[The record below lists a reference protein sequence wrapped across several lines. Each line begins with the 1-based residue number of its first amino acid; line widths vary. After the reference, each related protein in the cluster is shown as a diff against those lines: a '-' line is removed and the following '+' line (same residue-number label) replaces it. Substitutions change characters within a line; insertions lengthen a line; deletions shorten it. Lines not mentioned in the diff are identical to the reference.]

1 MKKKDILELKRRLKK
16 DECTF
21 TKMCGCYVDGE
32 KNIVLKIKE
41 TFLNLREEE
50 FFKYLEIAKKTLSGT
65 VGNNLLE
72 LNFPLDE
79 ENIGGRQ
86 LSLMELKKSKLKNDV
101 LLDNFYNLI
110 INSYDYTGNFL
121 ILIFHDAYDVMTR
134 TTDNSKLDESE
145 EVYEY
150 LLCAICPVS
159 LSKPGLGYFEDE
171 NRIGARLRDW
181 VVGPPDLGFVFPA
194 FIDRST
200 DIHSIMYYTKDA
212 KDPHPEFMEEALGC
226 SSKQTATEQK
236 ETFTTI
242 IRKAIGGDDE
252 KSDRL
257 FMEIQET
264 LNNMVDDHNT
274 VNGKSSEPIV
284 LTNDNIQDILIES
297 GIPEEITAKIEKS
310 YTEEFGDAPPIV
322 EHLIDKKALA
332 ANEQRKKE
340 ERLEKQ
346 VRILERKL
354 EKTKQDTAESD
365 SEKEAALESETE
377 SALNIIL
384 DAETN
389 SALITESD
397 AILEIES
404 DTTMDIDS
412 GSNLKQSSDTEIE
425 TEEDLTS
432 DAKVESE
439 EPAATNY
446 DIVLHVKPQKLPQI
460 KSQIIDGK
468 KCIVIPIDDDEQAKV
483 NGVSALL

>member
-1 MKKKDILELKRRLKK
+1 MNKKEILELKRRLKK

-21 TKMCGCYVDGE
+21 TRMCGCYVDGQ
-32 KNIVLKIKE
+32 KNIVLNIKE

-50 FFKYLEIAKKTLSGT
+50 FFKYLEIASKTLSGT

-86 LSLMELKKSKLKNDV
+86 LSLMELKKSRLKNDA
-101 LLDNFYNLI
+101 LLDDFYKLI
-110 INSYDYTGNFL
+110 IDSYDYTGNFL
-121 ILIFHDAYDVMTR
+121 ILVFHDAYDVMTK
-134 TTDNSKLDESE
+134 TTDNAKLDESE

-159 LSKPGLGYFEDE
+159 LSKPGLGYISDE
-171 NRIGARLRDW
+171 NRIGARIRDW

-194 FIDRST
+194 FTDRST
-200 DIHSIMYYTKDA
+200 DIHSVMYYTKDA

-236 ETFTTI
+236 EAFQNI
-242 IRKAIGGDDE
+242 IRKAIGSDDE
-252 KSDRL
+252 KSDHI

-264 LNNMVDDHNT
+264 LNNMVDDHKA
-274 VNGKSSEPIV
+274 VNGKNAEPIA

-310 YTEEFGDAPPIV
+310 YTREFGDTPPVV
-322 EHLIDKKALA
+322 ENLIDKKVLA

-346 VRILERKL
+346 VRILERRL
-354 EKTKQDTAESD
+354 EKTTQDTELESD
-365 SEKEAALESETE
+365 KNSALEIESE
-377 SALNIIL
+377 SALN
-384 DAETN
+384 T
-389 SALITESD
+389 
-397 AILEIES
+397 ILETETSTALKTDFDIISETDVELETAS
-404 DTTMDIDS
+404 DTVLEPTPNS
-412 GSNLKQSSDTEIE
+412 EIKSE
-425 TEEDLTS
+425 THAT
-432 DAKVESE
+432 
-439 EPAATNY
+439 TNY
-446 DIVLHVKPQKLPQI
+446 DIVLHVKPQKVAQI

-468 KCIVIPIDDDEQAKV
+468 KCIIIPMDDDEQANV
-483 NGVSALL
+483 NGVNAVL

>member
-21 TKMCGCYVDGE
+21 TRMCGCYVDGQ

-65 VGNNLLE
+65 VGNNLIE

-79 ENIGGRQ
+79 ENVGSRQ
-86 LSLMELKKSKLKNDV
+86 LSLMALKKSRLKDDT
-101 LLDNFYNLI
+101 LLDSFYKLI
-110 INSYDYTGNFL
+110 IDSYEYTGNFL
-121 ILIFHDAYDVMTR
+121 ILIFHDAYDVMTK

-150 LLCAICPVS
+150 ILCAICPVS
-159 LSKPGLGYFEDE
+159 LSKPALGYLEGE
-171 NRIGARLRDW
+171 NRIGSRIRDW
-181 VVGPPDLGFVFPA
+181 VVGAPDLGFVFPA
-194 FIDRST
+194 FTDRST

-236 ETFTTI
+236 EVFQTI

-252 KSDRL
+252 KSDHL

-264 LNNMVDDHNT
+264 LNNIVDDHNS
-274 VNGKSSEPIV
+274 VNGKDAEPII
-284 LTNDNIQDILIES
+284 LTNDNIQEILIES

-310 YTEEFGDAPPIV
+310 YVKEFGDTPPIV
-322 EHLIDKKALA
+322 ENLIDKKALA

-346 VRILERKL
+346 VRILERRL
-354 EKTKQDTAESD
+354 EKTKQDAELD
-365 SEKEAALESETE
+365 SEKESDMESETE

-389 SALITESD
+389 INLETHTDTALKTESD
-397 AILEIES
+397 TMLETDIDVKLETASDTDLEPTSDSEIES
-404 DTTMDIDS
+404 EQHTT
-412 GSNLKQSSDTEIE
+412 K
-425 TEEDLTS
+425 
-432 DAKVESE
+432 
-439 EPAATNY
+439 NY
-446 DIVLHVKPQKLPQI
+446 DIVLHVKPQKVAQI
-460 KSQIIDGK
+460 KSQIIDGQ
-468 KCIVIPIDDDEQAKV
+468 KCIVIPVDDNEQANV
-483 NGVSALL
+483 NGDTLL